1 MGKRLHH
8 LHTAAVILLGCVVA
22 LSVFISMHEI
32 LASKHEVRTSLK
44 NATASPLPL
53 MDSSSLPHISPNEL
67 AKHDGSDAHLPIY
80 IALNGLVYDVTS
92 GKSYYIPGGVYHYLA
107 GKDSSLQLNF
117 IGGDIIKEKYPIVG
131 ILSK

>member
-1 MGKRLHH
+1 MLEVLTSKR
-8 LHTAAVILLGCVVA
+8 
-22 LSVFISMHEI
+22 
-32 LASKHEVRTSLK
+32 EVPTSPK
-44 NATASPLPL
+44 NVTTSPLPPIG
-53 MDSSSLPHISPNEL
+53 SSSIPYITSNEL

-80 IALNGLVYDVTS
+80 IALDGFVYDVTS

-131 ILSK
+131 IISK